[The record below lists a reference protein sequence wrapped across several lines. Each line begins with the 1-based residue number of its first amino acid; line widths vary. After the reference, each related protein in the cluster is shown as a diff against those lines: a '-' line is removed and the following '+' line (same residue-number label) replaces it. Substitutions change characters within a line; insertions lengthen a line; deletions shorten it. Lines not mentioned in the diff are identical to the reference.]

1 MKPRED
7 IYRKTIE
14 LYEKLGKKYVE
25 DIAGTD
31 IRELPDFVGLL
42 PRGSRVLDV
51 GCAGGRDSKKFLEAG
66 FEVVGID
73 LVDVFLEEAR
83 KNTPR
88 AKFIKMDLLDLE
100 FPDNHFDGIWAIAV
114 LLHLKK
120 EDIPKAL
127 KGFRRVLKSKGILYI
142 RVKRGSGEKY
152 KEERLS
158 DGEKRFFSYFL
169 KNELERFVK
178 NAGFRIISSKIFSDL
193 LGRKNLKW
201 IGLLAE
207 K

>member
-1 MKPRED
+1 MKHQKD

-25 DIAGTD
+25 DIAGAD
-31 IRELPDFVGLL
+31 IRELPDLVKAL
-42 PRGSRVLDV
+42 PKGGRVLDV
-51 GCAGGRDSKKFLEAG
+51 GCAGGRDSKKFIEAG
-66 FEVVGID
+66 FEVIGID

-83 KNTPR
+83 KNVPQ
-88 AKFIKMDLLDLE
+88 AKFIKMDLLNLG
-100 FPDNHFDGIWAIAV
+100 FSDNYFDGIWANAV

-120 EDIPKAL
+120 EDTPQAL
-127 KGFRRVLKSKGILYI
+127 KGFRRVLNSKGKLYI
-142 RVKRGSGEKY
+142 SVKRGRGEQY

-158 DGEKRFFSYFL
+158 GGEKRFFSYFL

-178 NAGFRIISSKIFSDL
+178 NAGFRIISSKIFPDT
-193 LGRKNLKW
+193 LGRKDLKC